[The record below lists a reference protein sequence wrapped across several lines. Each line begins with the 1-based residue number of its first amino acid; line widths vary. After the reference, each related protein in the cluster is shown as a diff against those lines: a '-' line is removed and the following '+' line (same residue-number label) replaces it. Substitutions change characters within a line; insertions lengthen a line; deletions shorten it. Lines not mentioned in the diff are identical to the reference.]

1 MKLRVERWYPWV
13 AALLGS
19 LAWHYFSFP
28 FPCDE
33 KEFLAAAIS
42 LGAIMT
48 GFIATAQAIL
58 ASLPGDSA
66 MGRIRKSGYIDDL
79 MIYLK
84 ESLYGCL
91 GFSVYS
97 LIGFF
102 FLSPKIVLPRFY
114 GEIFVGITIFSMLAF
129 QRVSS
134 VLFKILHFQPPRED

>member
-19 LAWHYFSFP
+19 LAWYYFSFP

-58 ASLPGDSA
+58 ASLPSDSA
-66 MGRIRKSGYIDDL
+66 MGRIRESGYINDL
-79 MIYLK
+79 MTYLK

-102 FLSPKIVLPRFY
+102 FLSPKIALPRFY

-134 VLFKILHFQPPRED
+134 VLFKILHFQTSRED